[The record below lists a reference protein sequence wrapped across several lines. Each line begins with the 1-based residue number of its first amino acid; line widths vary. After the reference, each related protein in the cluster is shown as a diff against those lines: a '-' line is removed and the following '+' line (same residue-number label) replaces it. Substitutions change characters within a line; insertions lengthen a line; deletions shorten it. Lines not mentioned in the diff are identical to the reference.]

1 MLVMQSTFPQGLWPM
16 VTSNPEMI
24 YVGTKVT
31 SVLKFP
37 SYQETLRWEIARYR
51 VPKLMASQQFCGRAK
66 LVNK

>member
-1 MLVMQSTFPQGLWPM
+1 M
-16 VTSNPEMI
+16 VTSNPDMI

-51 VPKLMASQQFCGRAK
+51 VPKLMASQQFRGRAK
-66 LVNK
+66 LIHK